1 MPKLKTNR
9 SSAKRFTRTKTGKL
23 KKRSAGR
30 GHILGKMS
38 RKRKRSLRKSSYV
51 SSADEK
57 RIRRL
62 LPYGAN

>member
-9 SSAKRFTRTKTGKL
+9 SAAKRFKRTKTGKL

-38 RKRKRSLRKSSYV
+38 RKRKRNLRKGSYV
-51 SSADEK
+51 SSADQKKIEK
-57 RIRRL
+57 I
-62 LPYGAN
+62 LPYK